1 MQQKQI
7 SKMQQEFIHYL
18 LLRKTYLT
26 NLKSDVDKL
35 GIDKLKNVPLGF
47 SNLRSKIVSTCYC
60 WFKIKNDVVKR
71 NVYNSKIKNIEDKIT
86 DITNLATATDLT
98 AVENKVPNVS
108 SLAKKLAITQILVKL
123 RRKLLVM
130 IMVNILLLQNLI
142 S

>member
-47 SNLRSKIVSTCYC
+47 SNLRSKIISTCYC
-60 WFKIKNDVVKR
+60 
-71 NVYNSKIKNIEDKIT
+71 
-86 DITNLATATDLT
+86 
-98 AVENKVPNVS
+98 
-108 SLAKKLAITQILVKL
+108 
-123 RRKLLVM
+123 
-130 IMVNILLLQNLI
+130 
-142 S
+142 

>member
-18 LLRKTYLT
+18 LLRKTYST

-47 SNLRSKIVSTCYC
+47 SNLRSKIISTCYC

-71 NVYNSKIKNIEDKIT
+71 NVYNSKIKNIEDKVT

>member
-7 SKMQQEFIHYL
+7 SKMQQEFIHHL
-18 LLRKTYLT
+18 FLRKTDLT

-47 SNLRSKIVSTCYC
+47 SNLRSKVISTCYC

-71 NVYNSKIKNIEDKIT
+71 NVYNSKIKNIEDKVT

>member
-1 MQQKQI
+1 
-7 SKMQQEFIHYL
+7 MQQEFIHYL

-47 SNLRSKIVSTCYC
+47 SNLRSKIISTCYC

-71 NVYNSKIKNIEDKIT
+71 NVYNSKIKNIEDKVT

>member
-47 SNLRSKIVSTCYC
+47 SNLRSKIISTCYC

-71 NVYNSKIKNIEDKIT
+71 NVYNSKIKNIEDKVT

>member
-1 MQQKQI
+1 
-7 SKMQQEFIHYL
+7 MQQEFIHYL

-47 SNLRSKIVSTCYC
+47 SNLRSKIISTCYC
-60 WFKIKNDVVKR
+60 WFKIKNDIVKR
-71 NVYNSKIKNIEDKIT
+71 NVYNSKIKNIEDKVT

>member
-1 MQQKQI
+1 M
-7 SKMQQEFIHYL
+7 
-18 LLRKTYLT
+18 
-26 NLKSDVDKL
+26 
-35 GIDKLKNVPLGF
+35 
-47 SNLRSKIVSTCYC
+47 
-60 WFKIKNDVVKR
+60 
-71 NVYNSKIKNIEDKIT
+71 YNSKIKNIEDKIT

-98 AVENKVPNVS
+98 AVENKVANVS